1 MNDAHHADRM
11 EHQRINRTNQ
21 LTFDLDKRTTRELGK
36 KSWKFWRRESAITL
50 SETGKPKHPHIN
62 PGGRREMRA
71 MMESR
76 EKIQPMLFP
85 HKLKAGEFYTRAQ
98 LKFFR
103 QFTSEDHDNSTRPN
117 RAQQRKER
125 KTLISE
131 QRKES
136 RKKGSELKYVLDRR
150 SPSAQPWRV
159 NSGYPKPEMY
169 EDIDRGVYG
178 GP

>member
-21 LTFDLDKRTTRELGK
+21 LTFDLDKQTARELGK
-36 KSWKFWRRESAITL
+36 KSWKFWRKESAITL
-50 SETGKPKHPHIN
+50 SETGKPNHPHKTS
-62 PGGRREMRA
+62 GRREMRA
-71 MMESR
+71 LMEAL

-117 RAQQRKER
+117 RAQRRKVG
-125 KTLISE
+125 
-131 QRKES
+131 
-136 RKKGSELKYVLDRR
+136 KGAVPRGMFRR
-150 SPSAQPWRV
+150 SSREWGGLTNPFKLEEV
-159 NSGYPKPEMY
+159 FG
-169 EDIDRGVYG
+169 EDIDRGIYG

>member
-21 LTFDLDKRTTRELGK
+21 LTFDLDKQTARELGK
-36 KSWKFWRRESAITL
+36 KSWKFWRKESAITL
-50 SETGKPKHPHIN
+50 SETGKPNHPHKTS
-62 PGGRREMRA
+62 GRREMRA
-71 MMESR
+71 LMESL

-98 LKFFR
+98 LQHFR

-117 RAQQRKER
+117 RAQRRKMG
-125 KTLISE
+125 
-131 QRKES
+131 
-136 RKKGSELKYVLDRR
+136 KGAVPRGMFRR
-150 SPSAQPWRV
+150 SSREWGGLTNPFKLEEV
-159 NSGYPKPEMY
+159 FG
-169 EDIDRGVYG
+169 EDIDRGIYG

>member
-1 MNDAHHADRM
+1 MNEA
-11 EHQRINRTNQ
+11 QTSQ
-21 LTFDLDKRTTRELGK
+21 
-36 KSWKFWRRESAITL
+36 
-50 SETGKPKHPHIN
+50 TGKPNHPHKTS
-62 PGGRREMRA
+62 GRREMRA
-71 MMESR
+71 LMESL

-85 HKLKAGEFYTRAQ
+85 HKLKADFYTRAQ

-117 RAQQRKER
+117 RVQQRKER